1 MDFKDIKTWGV
12 LLSIIVAIGGGF
24 SKFGSMSTRLDS
36 IEAKKTVNIKP
47 LETQIQI
54 NNAEIK
60 VLQTQVRQL
69 ELENSNPLGR

>member
-1 MDFKDIKTWGV
+1 MGIKEWLGV
-12 LLSIIVAIGGGF
+12 GSLIITLLGFAIFQG
-24 SKFGSMSTRLDS
+24 KLIERVDLL
-36 IEAKKTVNIKP
+36 EAKSMPDIKP

>member
-1 MDFKDIKTWGV
+1 MGV
-12 LLSIIVAIGGGF
+12 KEWLGIGSLIITLLGFAIFQG
-24 SKFGSMSTRLDS
+24 KLIERVDLL
-36 IEAKKTVNIKP
+36 EAKSMPDIKP
-47 LETQIQI
+47 LENQIQI

>member
-1 MDFKDIKTWGV
+1 MGV
-12 LLSIIVAIGGGF
+12 KEWLGIGSLIVTLLGFAIFQG
-24 SKFGSMSTRLDS
+24 KLINRIDA
-36 IEAKKTVNIKP
+36 IESKKTIDIKP

-69 ELENSNPLGR
+69 ELENNNPLGR

>member
-1 MDFKDIKTWGV
+1 MGV
-12 LLSIIVAIGGGF
+12 KEWLGIGSLIITLLGFAIFQG
-24 SKFGSMSTRLDS
+24 KLIERVDLL
-36 IEAKKTVNIKP
+36 EAKSMPDIKP

>member
-1 MDFKDIKTWGV
+1 MGV
-12 LLSIIVAIGGGF
+12 KEWFGLGSLLITLLGFAIFQG
-24 SKFGSMSTRLDS
+24 KLINRIDA
-36 IEAKKTVNIKP
+36 IEAKKTVDIKP

>member
-1 MDFKDIKTWGV
+1 
-12 LLSIIVAIGGGF
+12 
-24 SKFGSMSTRLDS
+24 MSTRLDS